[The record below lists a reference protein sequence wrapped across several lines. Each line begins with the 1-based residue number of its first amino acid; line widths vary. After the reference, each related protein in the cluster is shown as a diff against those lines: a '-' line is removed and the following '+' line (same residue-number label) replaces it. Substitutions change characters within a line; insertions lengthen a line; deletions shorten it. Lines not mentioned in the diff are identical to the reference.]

1 MIPILNNIVWLNC
14 YENVKFPLKKFN
26 FNNTKS
32 NLNKLLFTEGAA
44 GARYVYQ

>member
-1 MIPILNNIVWLNC
+1 MIQILNNIVRLHC